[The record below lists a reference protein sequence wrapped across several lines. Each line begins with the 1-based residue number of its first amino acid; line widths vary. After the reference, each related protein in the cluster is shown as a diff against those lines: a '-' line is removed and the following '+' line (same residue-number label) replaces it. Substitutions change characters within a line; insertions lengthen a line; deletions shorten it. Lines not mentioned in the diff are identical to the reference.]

1 MDRNTIKRLG
11 KDPDGLLTY
20 EYIANH
26 IGECDDEMESLV
38 DNMIAVD
45 ATGQFMVSAARYLG
59 AIDAAKFSPHI
70 SRLVAAAIEKD
81 RERRYIGD
89 LLQSLWGADYAERA
103 ATLCLTDDNFRR
115 IFKRVHPSAGI

>member
-1 MDRNTIKRLG
+1 MDQETRKHLG

-26 IGECDDEMESLV
+26 IGLCDDDMPLLV

-45 ATGQFMVSAARYLG
+45 STGQFMVSAARYLG
-59 AIDAAKFSPHI
+59 AIDAVKYQESIA
-70 SRLVAAAIEKD
+70 RLVAMAIERD

-89 LLQSLWGADYAERA
+89 LLTSLWGPDYLERA
-103 ATLCLTDDNFRR
+103 EALSSSDDNFRR
-115 IFKRVHPSAGI
+115 IFKRIHPSGLL